1 MVSVQKEWKCITT
14 NREEDFVENVY
25 RLNRMKKKLNIL
37 LIQLMPS
44 NAEEK

>member
-1 MVSVQKEWKCITT
+1 MVSAQKEWKCITT
-14 NREEDFVENVY
+14 NRVDDFVENVC

-37 LIQLMPS
+37 LIQLTLS